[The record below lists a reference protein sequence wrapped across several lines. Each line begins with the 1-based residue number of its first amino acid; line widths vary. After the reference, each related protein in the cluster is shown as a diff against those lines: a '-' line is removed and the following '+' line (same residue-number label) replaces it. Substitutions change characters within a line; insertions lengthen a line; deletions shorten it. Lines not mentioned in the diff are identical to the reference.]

1 MSSVNLSL
9 LFCFFFV
16 GLSVSATAQSA
27 LKSENLFK
35 DTSKV
40 NTVYAKLARY
50 DDGTLAR
57 ARTTYN
63 THLENFKK
71 YEDWETNLKSKALT
85 VDGLRKNIEAEGVV
99 LQEGQSAVAML
110 NALQRR
116 EALALHTFH
125 QNVLF
130 SEKVAGLKQEYH
142 EKLEDNYYKRF
153 MEIGRKRKEIDRLY
167 VEELHHVQMYG
178 TVEDVTT
185 QKVKKR
191 HLYNAFVDIYNAM
204 LIDIKRAPDYAS
216 KIDVEL
222 QLLDLMGKMKALIQE
237 ETRPLEKS
245 LRKIENYKEARKQ
258 IESFTPKNEG

>member
-1 MSSVNLSL
+1 MSFSNLSL
-9 LFCFFFV
+9 FIFFF
-16 GLSVSATAQSA
+16 GLSFSATAQRA
-27 LKSENLFK
+27 LQPEQLFK
-35 DTSKV
+35 DTAKV
-40 NTVYAKLARY
+40 NSVYAKLAQY
-50 DDGTLAR
+50 DDGTLKNAR
-57 ARTTYN
+57 ASYE
-63 THLENFKK
+63 THLKHFKK
-71 YEDWETNLKSKALT
+71 YDSWEAQLKDKTLSREA
-85 VDGLRKNIEAEGVV
+85 LRKHIEAEGVA

-116 EALALHTFH
+116 EALVLHTFH
-125 QNVLF
+125 QNILF
-130 SEKVAGLKQEYH
+130 SDKIAGLKQEHH

-204 LIDIKRAPDYAS
+204 LIDIKRAPDYAA

-245 LRKIENYKEARKQ
+245 LRKIENYKEAREQ